1 VSLIMIP
8 AKRPREEYEHA
19 ATSPPAALSP
29 PSASG
34 DALQK
39 QYIET
44 RGENDPKVVKN
55 SPYGTSR
62 NALGWGTPFQPAP
75 KCTVDGYPNIHI
87 GISSLNGVPG
97 KDREMPKLMAQYVKK
112 FQCLEHCY
120 PYHRMCDPHVWD
132 SWRAMVQR
140 RPEFVFTIK
149 ANQYLTHTRRLE
161 MDEDLAQHI
170 ENFFV
175 QRVPLLGVH
184 LGPVLVQLPPNFD
197 KNDGH
202 VDRIRAV
209 AARIPSSV
217 RIAVEFRHKS
227 WFTDD
232 VYDLLKELNWGLV
245 ITHNEDIGESPF
257 VITNS
262 SFLYVRLHG
271 AVSQYV
277 GDYGPILMLRW
288 AEIIAKFVQEDS
300 SRHVYFFLNNNES
313 QIGGLTSS
321 IVDASSLAQSLTRLL
336 PKGTAAPSQPASQQ
350 PASTAVVSSTPP
362 KAPPVDVV
370 MID

>member
-1 VSLIMIP
+1 MAMSE
-8 AKRPREEYEHA
+8 KRPREEEEAPATNPATVQLNA
-19 ATSPPAALSP
+19 APT
-29 PSASG
+29 SG
-34 DALQK
+34 DALLK

-44 RGENDPKVVKN
+44 RGENDPKIVKN
-55 SPYGTSR
+55 SPYGTAR

-120 PYHRMCDPHVWD
+120 PYHRMCDPQQWD
-132 SWRAMVQR
+132 AWRAMVQK

-161 MDEDLAQHI
+161 MDADLATHI
-170 ENFFV
+170 DNFFA
-175 QRVPLLGVH
+175 QRVPLLGIH
-184 LGPVLVQLPPNFD
+184 LGPVLVQLPPTFH

-202 VDRIRAV
+202 VERIRAV
-209 AARIPSSV
+209 AARIPADV

-227 WFTDD
+227 WFCDE
-232 VYDLLKELNWGLV
+232 VYDVLKELKWGLV
-245 ITHNEDIGESPF
+245 VTHNEDIGESPF
-257 VITNS
+257 VITNP

-277 GDYGPILMLRW
+277 GDYGPVLMLRW
-288 AEIIAKFVQEDS
+288 AEIIAKFVQEDPT
-300 SRHVYFFLNNNES
+300 RNVYFFLNNNES

-321 IVDASSLAQSLTRLL
+321 IVDASSLTQHLTKLL
-336 PKGTAAPSQPASQQ
+336 PKRS
-350 PASTAVVSSTPP
+350 AVVSVATSQPSVVVASTPP
-362 KAPPVDVV
+362 KSSPPADIVV
-370 MID
+370 LE

>member
-1 VSLIMIP
+1 MSE
-8 AKRPREEYEHA
+8 KRPREEEEAPATNPATVQLNA
-19 ATSPPAALSP
+19 APT
-29 PSASG
+29 SG
-34 DALQK
+34 DALLK

-44 RGENDPKVVKN
+44 RGENDPKIVKN
-55 SPYGTSR
+55 SPYGTAR

-120 PYHRMCDPHVWD
+120 PYHRMCDPQQWD
-132 SWRAMVQR
+132 AWRAMVQK

-161 MDEDLAQHI
+161 MDADLATHI
-170 ENFFV
+170 DNFFA
-175 QRVPLLGVH
+175 QRVPLLGIH
-184 LGPVLVQLPPNFD
+184 LGPVLVQLPPTFH

-202 VDRIRAV
+202 VERIRAV
-209 AARIPSSV
+209 AARIPADV

-227 WFTDD
+227 WFCDE
-232 VYDLLKELNWGLV
+232 VYDVLKELKWGLV
-245 ITHNEDIGESPF
+245 VTHNEDIGESPF
-257 VITNS
+257 VITNP

-277 GDYGPILMLRW
+277 GDYGPVLMLRW
-288 AEIIAKFVQEDS
+288 AEIIAKFVQEDPT
-300 SRHVYFFLNNNES
+300 RNVYFFLNNNES

-321 IVDASSLAQSLTRLL
+321 IVDASSLTQHLTKLL
-336 PKGTAAPSQPASQQ
+336 PKRS
-350 PASTAVVSSTPP
+350 AVVSVATSQPSPP
-362 KAPPVDVV
+362 KSSPPADIVV
-370 MID
+370 LE